1 MPWPSANSPTPP
13 TASAPEHPGS
23 QEIVPWTTTTPILPT
38 PPQHLLGGLNVA
50 ILALAGCR
58 ADHVMSTKHSL
69 EELGV
74 NVQILSRARGAVPR
88 AGDIDA
94 VQGIAQA
101 DPESFD
107 GVVV

>member
-1 MPWPSANSPTPP
+1 MDDDNPHPP
-13 TASAPEHPGS
+13 D
-23 QEIVPWTTTTPILPT
+23 

-74 NVQILSRARGAVPR
+74 NVQILSRAGGAVPR
-88 AGDIDA
+88 AGDIAA

-107 GVVV
+107 GVVVPGGAECADAVRSVPEALAFIER